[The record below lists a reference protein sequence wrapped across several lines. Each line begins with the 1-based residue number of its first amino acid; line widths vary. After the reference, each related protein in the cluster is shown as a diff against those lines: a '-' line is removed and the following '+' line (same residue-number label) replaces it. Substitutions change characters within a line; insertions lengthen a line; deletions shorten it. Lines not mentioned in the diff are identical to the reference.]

1 MKAIYARQS
10 VDKKDSISIESQIEF
25 CLYEVRGDA
34 YQIYEDKGY
43 SGKNTD
49 RPKFQEMITDI
60 RNGKIDTVIVYKLD
74 RISRSIL
81 DFANLMELF
90 QEFHVSFVSSTEK
103 FDTST
108 PMGRAMLNICIV
120 FAQLE
125 RETIQK
131 RVFDAY
137 YSRSQKG
144 FYMGGRVPYGFKRVP
159 GMIQG
164 IRTSKYEVVPEEA
177 EQIKLLFQIYADPH
191 ASFGAIIK
199 YFQEHG
205 ILKRGKRWDRA
216 RMAEYLR
223 NPIYVRAD
231 QAIYEFYKNQ
241 GTIIVNDAS
250 DFIGTNGC
258 YLYKGPDA
266 KGRKSNDLENQILVL
281 APHEGFIPSDIWL
294 KCRIKCLNNRQIQ
307 PGRPVVHTWLAGKI
321 KCGNCGYALSRK
333 LYKNR
338 NVIYYL
344 CTNRMNSRGCIGC
357 GTIHAPELEALIY
370 RQMCEKLKEFETLH
384 SENQIQA
391 PLTCAIETELAKT
404 EDEIQKLVARLTDA
418 NEVLSTYINEKIL
431 ELDAQKKEL
440 LKQLSIRKSETPSS
454 TKQIRGYLKNWE
466 KLSVDDKRLVV
477 DALIEIIHATS
488 ERVEIKWKI

>member
-10 VDKKDSISIESQIEF
+10 VDRKDSISIESQIEF

-34 YQIYEDKGY
+34 YRIYEDKGY

-60 RNGKIDTVIVYKLD
+60 RNGEIDAVIVYKLD

-90 QEFHVSFVSSTEK
+90 QKFHVSFVSSTEK

-131 RVFDAY
+131 RVLDAY

-144 FYMGGRVPYGFKRVP
+144 FYMGGRVPYGFRRVP
-159 GMIQG
+159 ATIQG
-164 IRTSKYEVVPEEA
+164 IQTSKYVIHPEEA

-191 ASFGAIIK
+191 ASFGTIVK

-205 ILKRGKRWDRA
+205 ILKNGKRWDRA
-216 RMAEYLR
+216 RIAEHLH

-266 KGRKSNDLENQILVL
+266 KGPKSNDLENQILVL

-321 KCGNCGYALSRK
+321 KCGNCGYALTRK

-344 CTNRMNSRGCIGC
+344 CTNRMNSRGCVGC
-357 GTIHAPELEALIY
+357 GIIHAPELEALIY
-370 RQMCEKLKEFETLH
+370 RQMCEKLKEFEILH
-384 SENQIQA
+384 SGPQLQA
-391 PLTCAIETELAKT
+391 PQACAIETQLAKT
-404 EDEIQKLVARLTDA
+404 EEEIQNLVARLADA
-418 NEVLSTYINEKIL
+418 NEVLSTYINEKIV
-431 ELDAQKKEL
+431 ELDAQKKAL
-440 LKQLSIRKSETPSS
+440 LKQLSIRKPEASGS
-454 TKQIRGYLKNWE
+454 TKQIQGYLKNWE

-488 ERVEIKWKI
+488 ERIEIKWKI